1 MAVRREVMEVRAA
14 ADGSAQPVVPAGGSR
29 ASMASL
35 PPRYGSQTAVQPSA
49 VVAPYAPLTMKCAV
63 TRWPAA
69 VVKESEMVSLGSN
82 GVAQAAFM

>member
-1 MAVRREVMEVRAA
+1 M
-14 ADGSAQPVVPAGGSR
+14 ADGRAQPVVPAGGSR

-49 VVAPYAPLTMKCAV
+49 LTARYEPSTMKCAV

-69 VVKESEMVSLGSN
+69 VVKESGTVSSGSN
-82 GVAQAAFM
+82 GVAQGAFM